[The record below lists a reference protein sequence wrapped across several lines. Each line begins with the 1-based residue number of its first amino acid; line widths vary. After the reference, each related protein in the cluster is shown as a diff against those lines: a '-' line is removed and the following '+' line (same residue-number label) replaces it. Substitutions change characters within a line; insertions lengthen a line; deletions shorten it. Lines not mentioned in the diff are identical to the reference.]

1 MLIMNRRCDA
11 ERQEGVAYY
20 MMPRYHLVNVTVS
33 VREDLFWKRFGN
45 LNKRTLE
52 YHSVKS
58 VLYRKNSTF
67 VDRRVQRSERET
79 VFGLNA
85 VWIRTGVNPTS
96 SMKCISYNE
105 IGYDT
110 RYYGVPE
117 LLRDKG
123 HRRISRIDVPRP
135 HEGLNSCKN
144 RETYTFFSGSAHRHV
159 SNAFPV
165 LPHSFVQ
172 G

>member
-52 YHSVKS
+52 YYSVKS

-67 VDRRVQRSERET
+67 VDRRVQRSESET
-79 VFGLNA
+79 VPWPQCRLDQNWGE
-85 VWIRTGVNPTS
+85 
-96 SMKCISYNE
+96 SY
-105 IGYDT
+105 I
-110 RYYGVPE
+110 V
-117 LLRDKG
+117 
-123 HRRISRIDVPRP
+123 
-135 HEGLNSCKN
+135 HEV
-144 RETYTFFSGSAHRHV
+144 HII
-159 SNAFPV
+159 
-165 LPHSFVQ
+165 Q
-172 G
+172 

>member
-1 MLIMNRRCDA
+1 MS
-11 ERQEGVAYY
+11 
-20 MMPRYHLVNVTVS
+20 RYPC
-33 VREDLFWKRFGN
+33 VRICFG
-45 LNKRTLE
+45 R
-52 YHSVKS
+52 
-58 VLYRKNSTF
+58 
-67 VDRRVQRSERET
+67 RSEISTNVLWNTIPLNPCFTARTPRLLIEECRE
-79 VFGLNA
+79 VKAKQFLGLNA
-85 VWIRTGVNPTS
+85 VWVRTGVNPTS

-110 RYYGVPE
+110 RYYGVPG
-117 LLRDKG
+117 LSRNKG

-135 HEGLNSCKN
+135 LEGLNSCKN

>member
-52 YHSVKS
+52 YYSVKS

-79 VFGLNA
+79 VLS
-85 VWIRTGVNPTS
+85 PQ
-96 SMKCISYNE
+96 MQ
-105 IGYDT
+105 
-110 RYYGVPE
+110 
-117 LLRDKG
+117 
-123 HRRISRIDVPRP
+123 
-135 HEGLNSCKN
+135 
-144 RETYTFFSGSAHRHV
+144 SGSK
-159 SNAFPV
+159 
-165 LPHSFVQ
+165 L